1 MNMRTALRG
10 KDNAVTDNPKKG
22 DSTSAKL
29 NKLRAGVLGA
39 NDGIVSVAATVIGV
53 AAATDS
59 VPIIATAGFAALS
72 AGAFSMAT
80 GEYISVS
87 TQRDT
92 ESGIIARVSA
102 ASRGHQDG
110 IVETLG
116 KDLEVRGVSPEVAG
130 LAATEMATHD
140 AVGALS
146 CVEGIDPDDLVN
158 PWHAAWASF
167 FSFVLGAA
175 LPVASIL
182 LFPPG
187 IRIITTFAAVLFAL
201 ALTGLVSARLGEANA
216 GRAVIRT
223 MLGGAL
229 GMIVTYGVGTLFNV
243 PV

>member
-1 MNMRTALRG
+1 MAE
-10 KDNAVTDNPKKG
+10 KQ
-22 DSTSAKL
+22 DSTAARL

-39 NDGIVSVAATVIGV
+39 NDGIVSVAATVVGV
-53 AAATDS
+53 AAATES
-59 VPIIATAGFAALS
+59 IPIIATAGFAALS

-92 ESGIIARVSA
+92 ESAIVKRVSA
-102 ASRGHQDG
+102 ASRGHLDG
-110 IVETLG
+110 ILG
-116 KDLEVRGVSPEVAG
+116 TIGADLERRGVQPDVARE
-130 LAATEMATHD
+130 AAIQMAEHD
-140 AVGALS
+140 AVEALS
-146 CVEGIDPDDLVN
+146 CIERIDPDDLVN

-167 FSFVLGAA
+167 FSFILGAA

-187 IRIITTFAAVLFAL
+187 IRIIATFAAVLLAL
-201 ALTGLVSARLGEANA
+201 ALTGFVSAHLGQAHP
-216 GRAVIRT
+216 GRAVVRT

>member
-1 MNMRTALRG
+1 MTENG
-10 KDNAVTDNPKKG
+10 KKK
-22 DSTSAKL
+22 DSTSARL

-92 ESGIIARVSA
+92 ESAIVERVSA

-116 KDLEVRGVSPEVAG
+116 RDLEDRGVSADVAR
-130 LAATEMATHD
+130 LAATQMATHD

-187 IRIITTFAAVLFAL
+187 VRIVATFAAVLLAL
-201 ALTGLVSARLGEANA
+201 ALTGFVSARLGEAHA

-243 PV
+243 PA

>member
-1 MNMRTALRG
+1 
-10 KDNAVTDNPKKG
+10 
-22 DSTSAKL
+22 SARL

-39 NDGIVSVAATVIGV
+39 NDGIVSVAATVIGG

-92 ESGIIARVSA
+92 ESAIVERVSA

-116 KDLEVRGVSPEVAG
+116 RDMEERGVSADVAR
-130 LAATEMATHD
+130 LAATQMATHD

-187 IRIITTFAAVLFAL
+187 IRIVATFAAVLLAL
-201 ALTGLVSARLGEANA
+201 ALTGFVSARLGEAHA

>member
-1 MNMRTALRG
+1 MLRG
-10 KDNAVTDNPKKG
+10 EDRTVTENGKKK
-22 DSTSAKL
+22 DSTSARL

-92 ESGIIARVSA
+92 ESAIVERVSA

-116 KDLEVRGVSPEVAG
+116 RDLEDRGVSADLAR
-130 LAATEMATHD
+130 LAATQMATHD

-146 CVEGIDPDDLVN
+146 CVERIDPDDLVN

-187 IRIITTFAAVLFAL
+187 VRIVATFAAVLLAL
-201 ALTGLVSARLGEANA
+201 ALTGFVSARLGEAHA

>member
-1 MNMRTALRG
+1 MGTVLRG
-10 KDNAVTDNPKKG
+10 EDGTMTENARKK
-22 DSTSAKL
+22 DSTSARL

-92 ESGIIARVSA
+92 ESAIVERVAA

-116 KDLEVRGVSPEVAG
+116 RDLEDRGVSPDVAR
-130 LAATEMATHD
+130 LAGTQMATHD

-167 FSFVLGAA
+167 FSFILGAA
-175 LPVASIL
+175 LPVATIL
-182 LFPPG
+182 LLPPG
-187 IRIITTFAAVLFAL
+187 IRIIATFGSVLVAL
-201 ALTGLVSARLGEANA
+201 ALTGFVSARLGEAHA

-229 GMIVTYGVGTLFNV
+229 GMIATYGVGTLFNV

>member
-1 MNMRTALRG
+1 MGITLGNGREPGVEVRQ
-10 KDNAVTDNPKKG
+10 
-22 DSTSAKL
+22 DSTAARL

-92 ESGIIARVSA
+92 ESAIVERVSA
-102 ASRGHQDG
+102 ASRGHLDG
-110 IVETLG
+110 ILDTLVA
-116 KDLEVRGVSPEVAG
+116 DLRHRGVAPE
-130 LAATEMATHD
+130 AARQAAAQMAEHD

-167 FSFVLGAA
+167 FSFILGAA

-187 IRIITTFAAVLFAL
+187 LRIPATFVAVLFAL
-201 ALTGLVSARLGEANA
+201 ALTGFISARLGEANA

-243 PV
+243 PA

>member
-1 MNMRTALRG
+1 MRTVLRG
-10 KDNAVTDNPKKG
+10 EDGTETENGKKK
-22 DSTSAKL
+22 DSTSARL

-92 ESGIIARVSA
+92 ESAIVERVSA

-116 KDLEVRGVSPEVAG
+116 RDLEDRGVSADVAR
-130 LAATEMATHD
+130 LAATQMATHD

-187 IRIITTFAAVLFAL
+187 IRIVATFAAVLLAL
-201 ALTGLVSARLGEANA
+201 ALTGFVSARLGEAHA

>member
-1 MNMRTALRG
+1 MAVLRG
-10 KDNAVTDNPKKG
+10 EDGTMTENGKKK
-22 DSTSAKL
+22 DSTSARL

-92 ESGIIARVSA
+92 ESAIVERVSA

-116 KDLEVRGVSPEVAG
+116 KDLEDRGVSADVAR
-130 LAATEMATHD
+130 LAATQMATHD

-187 IRIITTFAAVLFAL
+187 VRIVATFAAVLLAL
-201 ALTGLVSARLGEANA
+201 ALTGFVSARLGEAHA

-243 PV
+243 PA